1 VRPRGPLRWLRPTTR
16 GAPGRS
22 ARSGAACTLDGAVT
36 SPTREVAGYALD
48 TVLTGTT
55 SDGVDGEAW
64 TMLGHA
70 RFSGGLRGKT
80 EER

>member
-1 VRPRGPLRWLRPTTR
+1 M
-16 GAPGRS
+16 
-22 ARSGAACTLDGAVT
+22 LDDAVT

-48 TVLTGTT
+48 TMLTGTT

-64 TMLGHA
+64 TTLGHA

>member
-1 VRPRGPLRWLRPTTR
+1 
-16 GAPGRS
+16 
-22 ARSGAACTLDGAVT
+22 
-36 SPTREVAGYALD
+36 VAGYALD
-48 TVLTGTT
+48 TALTGTT

-64 TMLGHA
+64 TTLEHA